1 VSELPAPAPP
11 VNIETEPFWAA
22 TAEGRLLLLR
32 CDDCGAVIW
41 YPRSI
46 CPNCRS
52 STTSWFEA
60 SGRGIVYSYTVVRR
74 GQGRWREAAPYVVA
88 YVELEEGPRL
98 LTNIVDCDPDEVR
111 IDMAVRVRF
120 DPTGEGPALPRF
132 VPDPSAH

>member
-1 VSELPAPAPP
+1 MSELPAPAPP

-22 TAEGRLLLLR
+22 TTEGRLLLLR
-32 CDDCGAVIW
+32 CDDCSAVIW

-52 STTSWFEA
+52 SATSWIEA
-60 SGRGIVYSYTVVRR
+60 SGRGTIYSYTVVRR

-98 LTNIVDCDPDEVR
+98 LTNVVDCDPDGVG

-120 DPTGEGPALPRF
+120 DPTGEGPCLPRF